1 MPDLIIIAG
10 PNGAGKT
17 TFANRFLND
26 RPDLRFVN
34 ADEIERSLPERDHSS
49 TERNIRAGRVML
61 EMIDALTES
70 RASFV
75 IETTLASLTYAVKIP
90 EWRAAG
96 YSVQLIY
103 LRLPNADAS
112 VARVA
117 KRVALGG
124 HDIPERD
131 IRRRFTRSLDYL
143 ESRYKPIV
151 DEWYIWE
158 SLEDEAP
165 RLIAA
170 WDRS

>member
-1 MPDLIIIAG
+1 
-10 PNGAGKT
+10 
-17 TFANRFLND
+17 
-26 RPDLRFVN
+26 
-34 ADEIERSLPERDHSS
+34 
-49 TERNIRAGRVML
+49 ML

-70 RASFV
+70 GASFV
-75 IETTLASLTYAVKIP
+75 IETTLASLTYAAKIP
-90 EWRAAG
+90 YWRAVG
-96 YSVQLIY
+96 YSIQLIY

-131 IRRRFTRSLDYL
+131 IRRRFARSLDYL